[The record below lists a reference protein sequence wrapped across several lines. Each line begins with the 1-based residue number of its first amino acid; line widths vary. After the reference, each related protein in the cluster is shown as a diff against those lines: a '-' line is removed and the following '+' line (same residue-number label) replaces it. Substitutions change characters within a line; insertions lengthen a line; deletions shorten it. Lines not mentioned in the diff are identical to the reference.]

1 MNTLDVFSINLL
13 LQYFTK
19 NVSVPLFDLRLSITM
34 LDRNSGIFL
43 SHFIQEET
51 KLKEVRV

>member
-1 MNTLDVFSINLL
+1 MNTLDVFFINLL

-19 NVSVPLFDLRLSITM
+19 NVSVPLFDLRLSITK

-51 KLKEVRV
+51 KLKEVGV